1 MYSKERHTNTKLTNS
16 NFISELKQSIKNG
29 IPVLLIDVEDTLPAV
44 MDSVFSKEIKN
55 IDNMPMVKF
64 G

>member
-44 MDSVFSKEIKN
+44 MDSVFSKEIKS